1 MIRTN
6 SARLISDNRKII
18 LIINIFLRRNAQ
30 INKLCTPQPSIWR
43 IELFR
48 GYADS
53 PAHTRVLLPALSPTM
68 ELGTI
73 VSWEKKEG
81 DKLNEGKQS
90 FFLIT

>member
-1 MIRTN
+1 MI
-6 SARLISDNRKII
+6 IEIV
-18 LIINIFLRRNAQ
+18 LIINLFPRRNAQ

-90 FFLIT
+90 FLIT

>member
-1 MIRTN
+1 MQDQSVIIEIV
-6 SARLISDNRKII
+6 LITK
-18 LIINIFLRRNAQ
+18 LFPRRNAQ
-30 INKLCTPQPSIWR
+30 INKLCSPQPSIWR

-90 FFLIT
+90 FLIT